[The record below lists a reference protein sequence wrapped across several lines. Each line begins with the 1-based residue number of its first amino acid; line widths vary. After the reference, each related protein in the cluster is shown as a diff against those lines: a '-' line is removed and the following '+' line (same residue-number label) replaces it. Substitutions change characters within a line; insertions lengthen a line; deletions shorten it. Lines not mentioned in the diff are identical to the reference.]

1 LLSPF
6 LIWPLDR
13 RRFVPAVLRSVAGVV
28 VAASLAAGA
37 AALRRDLGTAYLWAG
52 PSIFSSVDQRQMA
65 SVRGALAEGEIIIL
79 FAGPDNVWHAR
90 LWQRGLYPRNP
101 VAVQFEG
108 EPPERLRALRER
120 FGFRHAVLIGRPAN
134 APRLRGERDLG
145 PLPGL
150 PGRVAFGEL
159 PP

>member
-1 LLSPF
+1 M
-6 LIWPLDR
+6 
-13 RRFVPAVLRSVAGVV
+13 PAALRSVACIV
-28 VAASLAAGA
+28 VAASLAAGF
-37 AALRRDLGTAYLWAG
+37 AALERHLRTAYLWAG

-65 SVRGALAEGEIIIL
+65 SVRAALADGEVIVL
-79 FAGPDNVWHAR
+79 FAGPANVWHAR

-108 EPPERLRALRER
+108 DPPERLRALRER
-120 FGFRHAVLIGRPAN
+120 FGVRHAVLIGRPAN
-134 APRLRGERDLG
+134 APRLRVERDLG